1 MKNYLCILAAA
12 ALLASCGDKTT
23 DVADTASAS
32 PPANENITTTE
43 NMPVVVT
50 TEASGTFSVDA
61 RSDAGASF
69 ENKADTESRLAFAAK
84 GLWSFAPAGGLL
96 GPSGADAP
104 AANTFFLPGA
114 HSFGLVAKR
123 GDGTFVYIGDGAELT
138 LKPHEVIFFLMNDIK
153 GGAADNR
160 GSLKVTWTR
169 K

>member
-12 ALLASCGDKTT
+12 ALLASCDKTT
-23 DVADTASAS
+23 DTADTASPSA
-32 PPANENITTTE
+32 PVNENITTTE

-50 TEASGTFSVDA
+50 TEANGTFSVDA

-69 ENKADTESRLAFAAK
+69 ENKADGESKFAFAAQ

-104 AANTFFLPGA
+104 AANTFLLPGA
-114 HSFGLVAKR
+114 HSFALVAKR
-123 GDGTFVYIGDGAELT
+123 GDGTVVYIGDRAELT
-138 LKPHEVIFFLMNDIK
+138 LKPHEIIFFLMNDIK
-153 GGAADNR
+153 GGASDNR